1 MLMEHLAVPV
11 GVIKEP
17 KTGSA
22 NILNKRLVKT
32 KIMNKELR
40 AIIAE
45 MLIWIGGMTAL
56 ILGLDWVMSL

>member
-17 KTGSA
+17 KTGSV
-22 NILNKRLVKT
+22 NISNKLLVKIKT
-32 KIMNKELR
+32 MNKELR
-40 AIIAE
+40 TIIAE

-56 ILGLDWVMSL
+56 VLCLDWVMSL